1 MIADKA
7 LPTSQAYGELQLAY
21 DFFNKRLFDEKLPPC
36 LITLQREK
44 STFGYFSANRFG
56 SLQGEH
62 TDEIA
67 MNPAYF
73 AAVPL
78 LEIMQTMVHEM
89 CHLWQHH
96 HGKPGRGR
104 YHNDEWANKMQAIGL
119 MPTSTGQPGGRRTG
133 DRMADYAIEGG
144 PFLIAASELIT
155 GQFRI
160 SWYDRFGPSNLP
172 AMTQNLVSAQ
182 VSESMGLP
190 AAPAKLNQAV
200 HSSNS
205 DEENEAGSSN
215 EGITMLIAPPIAPSK
230 ANKIKYSCPCQQNVW
245 GKPGMQL
252 ICGKCGGNFSDI
264 C

>member
-1 MIADKA
+1 MSETAAI
-7 LPTSQAYGELQLAY
+7 PTHQAYTELQIAY
-21 DFFNKRLFDEKLPPC
+21 DHFNVELFEGQLPPC

-56 SLQGEH
+56 NLLGAQ

-78 LEIMQTMVHEM
+78 LEIMQTLVHEM

-96 HGKPGRGR
+96 LGKPGRAR
-104 YHNDEWANKMQAIGL
+104 YHNDEWANKMESMGL

-144 PFLIAASELIT
+144 RFLRAARTLIDR
-155 GQFRI
+155 QFRI
-160 SWYDRFGPSNLP
+160 SWYDRFGPSNLT

-182 VSESMGLP
+182 VSDNLGLP
-190 AAPAKLNQAV
+190 GAPAKLHDDDQA
-200 HSSNS
+200 SAMGGPN
-205 DEENEAGSSN
+205 GG
-215 EGITMLIAPPIAPSK
+215 EGTLNGVTLQIAAPSPSK
-230 ANKIKYSCPCQQNVW
+230 ANKVKYTCSCDQNAW
-245 GKPGMQL
+245 GKPKLEL
-252 ICGKCGGNFSDI
+252 ICGKCGSKFFSAA
-264 C
+264 